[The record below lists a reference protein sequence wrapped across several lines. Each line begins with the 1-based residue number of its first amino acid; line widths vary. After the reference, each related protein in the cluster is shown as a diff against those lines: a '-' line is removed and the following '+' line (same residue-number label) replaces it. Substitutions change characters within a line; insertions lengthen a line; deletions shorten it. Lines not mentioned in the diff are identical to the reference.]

1 MEKVHIERLKK
12 TLEYL
17 ESKQRELRRET
28 EKDTR
33 SIESMIKFLKKDMI
47 EQFKLFEYNLYIK
60 QEIKNTDNFISS
72 VRDIID
78 EQS

>member
-1 MEKVHIERLKK
+1 LEKVHIDRLKK

-17 ESKQRELRRET
+17 ESKQRELRRNT
-28 EKDTR
+28 ENDTR

-47 EQFKLFEYNLYIK
+47 EQFKLYEYNLYIK

-72 VRDIID
+72 VRDIIED
-78 EQS
+78 QS